1 MPKFNYSTVST
12 GEYQPIE
19 SGLIFPILNA
29 MQRQPAWDEVQIRPV
44 SGCFPL
50 LHVSWHSPFGYIVQC
65 FEAPQ
70 SNGDFLSIQSS
81 LSEPTVYVDLG
92 GQTQEL
98 WPKELFTPIDLARRA
113 LEGILELGCENTEL
127 TWIGISDFPRK
138 TVRAKNQR

>member
-19 SGLIFPILNA
+19 SGLVLPILNA

-50 LHVSWHSPFGYIVQC
+50 LHVSWHSSFGYIVQC

-70 SNGDFLSIQSS
+70 SNSDFLSIQSS

-92 GQTQEL
+92 GQTREL

-113 LEGILELGCENTEL
+113 LEDILELGCENTEL

-138 TVRAKNQR
+138 TVRAKNR